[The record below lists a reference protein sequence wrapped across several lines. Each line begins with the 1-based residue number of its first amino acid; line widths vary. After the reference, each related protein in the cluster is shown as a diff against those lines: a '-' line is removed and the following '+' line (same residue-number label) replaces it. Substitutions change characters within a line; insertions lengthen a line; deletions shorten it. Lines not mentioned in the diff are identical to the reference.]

1 MDETNRNSAKLDIEA
16 ARLQSAAAD
25 KDKQEHDTKESYKK
39 LSESELEQPSATAA
53 PSEGQVPVAAIPDGD
68 GSTMVRENGN
78 CKEGEDERMLNGGG
92 GDAEKEKLT
101 QKEVE
106 VKFVP
111 EKNGDARIDMELDVQ
126 QTFSG
131 MTKEE
136 LMKFANDPFWV
147 RLRWLLFALF
157 WGLWV
162 AMLLG
167 AVYIIMDAPKCAA
180 PVPLTWYQEGPL
192 VIVDERNYKTHVDTL
207 QQFGAKG
214 VIYELPADETYLV
227 DTPSVENKIKELVGT
242 FNAKDIKVI
251 LDLTPNFVTKDDQLF
266 KDALEGADPSSRS
279 AFVWKQTGSAP
290 TNWLALEGGSAWKE
304 VTPQHFVLA
313 QFGPGRFD
321 LQLNDP
327 LAKEKLKSTLRHLVQ
342 LGVRGFRLT
351 NAKHFIVDRDGKDDV
366 NAEVDDKSLEHTH
379 YGFWTHSHTTYQDGL
394 GALLQE
400 LVSDV
405 RNATEGDGFLSVSD
419 DITRPEVFTVN
430 ENSLGMDLPLYGDLD
445 RVMRQPTEADS
456 AKVIRDDIAKTYSE
470 IKHYNSPTG
479 GKTWIQWSY
488 NKDSL
493 ANVDASEYNTFMF
506 LLPGVPVVP
515 LDVLSYGNAS
525 HSVIKHLEQFR
536 ATPSYQHGT
545 FGISTDANGTS
556 VGYTRQKSGNPGYFV
571 ALNLADQAVE
581 ADFSSV
587 EGIAEELTVVL
598 TSENYQVADI
608 ATKSK
613 IPSKAVPLSARSALV
628 TTYVPK

>member
-25 KDKQEHDTKESYKK
+25 KDKQDHDTVRESYKK
-39 LSESELEQPSATAA
+39 LSETELEQRVNAPESTA
-53 PSEGQVPVAAIPDGD
+53 QVPVAANTDGN
-68 GSTMVRENGN
+68 GSAMVRENGN
-78 CKEGEDERMLNGGG
+78 CKDGEDERMLNGGG

-111 EKNGDARIDMELDVQ
+111 EKNGDARIDMEVESQ

-147 RLRWLLFALF
+147 RLRWLLFVLF

-192 VIVDERNYKTHVDTL
+192 VTLDERYYKEHADTL
-207 QQFGAKG
+207 QKYGAKG
-214 VIYELPADETYLV
+214 VIYELPADETYFV
-227 DTPSVENKIKELVGT
+227 STAAVESKIKELVDT
-242 FNAKDIKVI
+242 FKAKDIKVI
-251 LDLTPNFVTKDDQLF
+251 LDLTPNFVTKEDQLF
-266 KDALEGADPSSRS
+266 KDALEGTDPASRS
-279 AFVWKQTGSAP
+279 AFVWKQAGTAP
-290 TNWLALEGGSAWKE
+290 TNWVAVEGGSAWQE
-304 VTPQHFVLA
+304 VSSQQFVLS
-313 QFGPGRFD
+313 QFGPNRVD
-321 LQLNDP
+321 LQLRDP
-327 LAKEKLKSTLRHLVQ
+327 LAKNKLKSTLHHLAK
-342 LGVRGFRLT
+342 LGVLGFRLA
-351 NAKHFIVDRDGKDDV
+351 NAKHFIIDQDGKDDV
-366 NAEVDDKSLEHTH
+366 IAQADNQDVDLTQ
-379 YGFWTHSHTTYQDGL
+379 YGFWTHVHTTNQEGL

-400 LVSDV
+400 LVLEV
-405 RNATEGDGFLSVSD
+405 QNATNGEGFLTVSE
-419 DITRPEVFTVN
+419 DIVRPEAFTVGN
-430 ENSLGMDLPLYGDLD
+430 TMGVQLPQYGNLET
-445 RVMRQPTEADS
+445 VMRQPDS
-456 AKVIRDDIAKTYSE
+456 AKTIRDDVAKIYNE
-470 IKHYNSPTG
+470 IKSYNSPTG
-479 GKTWIQWSY
+479 GKLFIQWPY
-488 NKDSL
+488 QKDSL
-493 ANVDASEYNTFMF
+493 ESVAASEYNTFMF

-515 LDVLSYGNAS
+515 LDVLNYGNSS
-525 HSVIKHLEQFR
+525 HSLIEHLEKFR

-545 FGISTDANGTS
+545 FGIATDANGTA

-571 ALNLADQAVE
+571 ALNLADHDVQ
-581 ADFSSV
+581 ADFSAV

-608 ATKSK
+608 AAKSK
-613 IPSKAVPLSARSALV
+613 VPSKAVPLSARSALV